1 MIKKIKGSLFAKVFI
16 VTTLL
21 IFCVSLLIFGILAF
35 VMPKTYSNELNSTL
49 DKQMKRF
56 VSEVEQVTLDNS
68 KKLFDQLAQSSN
80 IDSIELYSGDGRL
93 ISTPSEQR
101 EAESVEGAEGSV
113 MYGGEVPVLSGTYY
127 ISFSDSS
134 ERYTLI
140 VYGEAAQIE
149 ELRQAFSQV
158 FPILFALSLL
168 IAFTASGLYSHI
180 ITKPVL
186 KISGIAKE
194 MSVLKLE
201 WRMEENRSDEL
212 GVLERSL
219 NTLSRELTSTL
230 SDLQNANAK
239 LAEDIEREKELE
251 QARLDFFS
259 AASHELKTPI
269 TIVKGQLEG
278 MLLGVGVYKD
288 REKYLAR
295 SLEVADTLETM
306 VQEILTI
313 SRLETSKAVFKPEH
327 INLVP
332 LIQEYLNETEDLVIQ
347 KELQIQLD
355 IPESAYIDGNRLL
368 MGTVFSNLIGNAVK
382 YSPQRALI
390 HIELR
395 PNDGH
400 WTFSIENRGTFIP
413 EGAFSKLFTPFYRT
427 DQSRNRKTG
436 GSGLGLYIVQKILNQ
451 HQSNC
456 HVRNTKLGVEF
467 SFTI

>member
-413 EGAFSKLFTPFYRT
+413 EGAFSK
-427 DQSRNRKTG
+427 
-436 GSGLGLYIVQKILNQ
+436 
-451 HQSNC
+451 
-456 HVRNTKLGVEF
+456 
-467 SFTI
+467 